1 MAIQLIFGKTLN
13 GRQLKD
19 KEFNFVLKDEAGKV
33 LETVQNDAKGKVTFS
48 TINYGRD
55 DLGKTF
61 NYTVEEV
68 KGTDTTVTYDNM
80 KVNVTVKVIQPSAGN
95 QLSTVISY
103 ATVGGNSYE
112 SDDRIFDNNVTPNF
126 KPEKYVV
133 SEPSF
138 DIIGNKLADDDDSAD
153 KVEIQNLNG
162 KTLKRG
168 QKIYY
173 QVWLDTRDFTA
184 ESNLQ
189 TVGITDNYEE
199 DKLDINAADIKV
211 YDGITGADVTDKF
224 DIKVENG
231 VLYGT
236 SKASLTKAISA
247 TDATPVIDTTKF
259 EFGRYYKFD
268 IPAVVK
274 DIDAND
280 GVDIENTANQTIHQ
294 YNPFNKKV
302 TTPEKPTQTRENN
315 VPVPLEFNYTKRL
328 EGREL
333 TAGEFSFVLKDKDN
347 KVLQTVTND
356 KDGHIKFEKLL
367 FNKDDLGKTFTYTVE
382 EVAGKDASI
391 TYDTMKA
398 TVTVKVTKEGKVL
411 TTVVNHA
418 STGGFASS
426 ANDKEF
432 NNKVR
437 PPETPEFNPEK
448 YILNET
454 KFDLKEYLFL
464 MMTKS

>member
-1 MAIQLIFGKTLN
+1 
-13 GRQLKD
+13 
-19 KEFNFVLKDEAGKV
+19 
-33 LETVQNDAKGKVTFS
+33 
-48 TINYGRD
+48 
-55 DLGKTF
+55 
-61 NYTVEEV
+61 
-68 KGTDTTVTYDNM
+68 M

-236 SKASLTKAISA
+236 SKASMSLTKAGIS
-247 TDATPVIDTTKF
+247 
-259 EFGRYYKFD
+259 
-268 IPAVVK
+268 
-274 DIDAND
+274 N
-280 GVDIENTANQTIHQ
+280 
-294 YNPFNKKV
+294 
-302 TTPEKPTQTRENN
+302 
-315 VPVPLEFNYTKRL
+315 L
-328 EGREL
+328 
-333 TAGEFSFVLKDKDN
+333 
-347 KVLQTVTND
+347 
-356 KDGHIKFEKLL
+356 
-367 FNKDDLGKTFTYTVE
+367 
-382 EVAGKDASI
+382 
-391 TYDTMKA
+391 
-398 TVTVKVTKEGKVL
+398 
-411 TTVVNHA
+411 
-418 STGGFASS
+418 
-426 ANDKEF
+426 
-432 NNKVR
+432 
-437 PPETPEFNPEK
+437 
-448 YILNET
+448 
-454 KFDLKEYLFL
+454 
-464 MMTKS
+464 

>member
-1 MAIQLIFGKTLN
+1 
-13 GRQLKD
+13 
-19 KEFNFVLKDEAGKV
+19 
-33 LETVQNDAKGKVTFS
+33 
-48 TINYGRD
+48 
-55 DLGKTF
+55 
-61 NYTVEEV
+61 
-68 KGTDTTVTYDNM
+68 M

-302 TTPEKPTQTRENN
+302 TTPENQ
-315 VPVPLEFNYTKRL
+315 
-328 EGREL
+328 
-333 TAGEFSFVLKDKDN
+333 LKH
-347 KVLQTVTND
+347 V
-356 KDGHIKFEKLL
+356 
-367 FNKDDLGKTFTYTVE
+367 KTTFQFH
-382 EVAGKDASI
+382 S
-391 TYDTMKA
+391 
-398 TVTVKVTKEGKVL
+398 
-411 TTVVNHA
+411 N
-418 STGGFASS
+418 STS
-426 ANDKEF
+426 
-432 NNKVR
+432 
-437 PPETPEFNPEK
+437 
-448 YILNET
+448 LN
-454 KFDLKEYLFL
+454 DLKAV
-464 MMTKS
+464 S

>member
-1 MAIQLIFGKTLN
+1 M
-13 GRQLKD
+13 
-19 KEFNFVLKDEAGKV
+19 
-33 LETVQNDAKGKVTFS
+33 
-48 TINYGRD
+48 
-55 DLGKTF
+55 
-61 NYTVEEV
+61 
-68 KGTDTTVTYDNM
+68 
-80 KVNVTVKVIQPSAGN
+80 
-95 QLSTVISY
+95 
-103 ATVGGNSYE
+103 
-112 SDDRIFDNNVTPNF
+112 
-126 KPEKYVV
+126 
-133 SEPSF
+133 
-138 DIIGNKLADDDDSAD
+138 
-153 KVEIQNLNG
+153 NG

-315 VPVPLEFNYTKRL
+315 VPVPLEFNFTKRL

-333 TAGEFSFVLKDKDN
+333 TAGEFSFVLKDKR
-347 KVLQTVTND
+347 QQ
-356 KDGHIKFEKLL
+356 G
-367 FNKDDLGKTFTYTVE
+367 
-382 EVAGKDASI
+382 
-391 TYDTMKA
+391 
-398 TVTVKVTKEGKVL
+398 
-411 TTVVNHA
+411 
-418 STGGFASS
+418 SS
-426 ANDKEF
+426 NS
-432 NNKVR
+432 NQR
-437 PPETPEFNPEK
+437 
-448 YILNET
+448 
-454 KFDLKEYLFL
+454 
-464 MMTKS
+464 